1 MMGMSKVFCVPSRQQ
16 CVPAGVI
23 LAASCLGV
31 VCESALGAE
40 PGSLGRLHMDGRP
53 ASPDPQSAC
62 VSKKLTL
69 VELSH

>member
-1 MMGMSKVFCVPSRQQ
+1 MMGMSKVFRVPSGQQ

-23 LAASCLGV
+23 LAVSCLGV
-31 VCESALGAE
+31 VCESTLDAE
-40 PGSLGRLHMDGRP
+40 PGSLGRLHTDSCP
-53 ASPDPQSAC
+53 VLPDPQSAC